1 VLRARKFG
9 VSRWMVAMMAAA
21 AIQIGVPQAQANTTG
36 TAEQTEHAIARAFS
50 MREGFAGGELTIK
63 ILRAPMPANVQLH
76 VVSMQNAPGSQ
87 AVLLRLACNDSRD
100 CLPFYAVVRG
110 TKLPALPQS
119 GSLAAP
125 SVNPPAKPLVRAGDR
140 VEIVEQLSGMNLRS
154 RGVCLQAGS
163 IGNRIRVST
172 LTNHRIVLATIATA
186 NLVKV
191 ER

>member
-1 VLRARKFG
+1 MLRARKFG

-21 AIQIGVPQAQANTTG
+21 AIQLGAQQARANTTG
-36 TAEQTEHAIARAFS
+36 TAEQTEHAVAHALS
-50 MREGFAGGELTIK
+50 LREGFVDAELQIK

-87 AVLLRLACNDSRD
+87 AVLLRLACDNSRD
-100 CLPFYAVVRG
+100 CLPFYALIRG
-110 TKLPALPQS
+110 TKLPALHQS
-119 GSLAAP
+119 GFVASP
-125 SVNPPAKPLVRAGDR
+125 SGNHPAKPLLHAGDR